1 VSEPRTKILNVAT
14 RRAREGAD
22 VSLRSIATEL
32 NVTPMSIYRHF
43 SDKNALLETVV
54 ESGFAL
60 LHEYFSRPVSRN
72 RRVLGIVAHF
82 LDFALEEPRL
92 YELMFLRRRA
102 NVRVFPRDFAAHRS
116 PTFDVLRA
124 AVADEM
130 ASGRMRR
137 DNELETTLTIWS
149 QGHGMI
155 SMYTL
160 GRLGDDPAAFRRLYN
175 GAMRRL
181 YRGIALTGGTR

>member
-1 VSEPRTKILNVAT
+1 MSEPRKKILNAAT
-14 RRAREGAD
+14 RRAREGGD

-43 SDKNALLETVV
+43 SDKNALLDTIV
-54 ESGFAL
+54 ESGFTL
-60 LHEYFSRPVSRN
+60 LRERLSRPTTRN
-72 RRVLGIVAHF
+72 RRVLGLMAHF

-116 PTFDVLRA
+116 PTFDLLRT
-124 AVADEM
+124 AVAEEM
-130 ASGRMRR
+130 ANGRMRR

-149 QGHGMI
+149 HAHGMI

-160 GRLGDDPAAFRRLYN
+160 GRFGDDQAAFRRLYN
-175 GAMRRL
+175 RSMRRL
-181 YRGIALTGGTR
+181 YRGIARPGGIR

>member
-1 VSEPRTKILNVAT
+1 MSEPRKKILHAAT

-43 SDKNALLETVV
+43 SDKNALLDTVV

-60 LHEYFSRPVSRN
+60 LLEYFSRPTPRN
-72 RRVLGIVAHF
+72 RRVLGVISHF

-116 PTFDVLRA
+116 PTFDVVRA
-124 AVADEM
+124 AVAEEM

-137 DNELETTLTIWS
+137 DNELEVTLLIWS
-149 QGHGMI
+149 YGHGLI

-175 GAMRRL
+175 RAMRRL
-181 YRGIALTGGTR
+181 YRGIATTGGTR

>member
-1 VSEPRTKILNVAT
+1 MSEPRKKILNAAT

-43 SDKNALLETVV
+43 SDKNALVDTIV

-60 LHEYFSRPVSRN
+60 LHERLSRPTSRN
-72 RRVLGIVAHF
+72 RRVLGLMAHF
-82 LDFALEEPRL
+82 VEFALEEPRL
-92 YELMFLRRRA
+92 YELMFLRRRE

-116 PTFDVLRA
+116 PTFDLLRA
-124 AVADEM
+124 AVAEEM

-137 DNELETTLTIWS
+137 DHELEVTLTIWS
-149 QGHGMI
+149 HAHGMI

-160 GRLGDDPAAFRRLYN
+160 GRLGDDAAAFRRLYN
-175 GAMRRL
+175 RAMRRL
-181 YRGIALTGGTR
+181 YRGIALTGGAR